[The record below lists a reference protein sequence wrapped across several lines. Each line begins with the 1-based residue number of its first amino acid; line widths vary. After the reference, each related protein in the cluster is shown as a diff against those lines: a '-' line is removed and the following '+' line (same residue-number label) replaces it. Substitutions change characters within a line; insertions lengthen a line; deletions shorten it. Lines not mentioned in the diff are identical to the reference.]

1 MRINDILNETV
12 NEAISVTQYE
22 DIVEQAVRSGI
33 SQSMIELAGQKG
45 QFSQEENELATSAR
59 SSPLHNKF
67 NQIFSTFLESKIST
81 QLKVKISR
89 EIGMP
94 IPTAVS
100 FETTPAGTKGFAD
113 GTEILLTN
121 RYSKK
126 LSNLIIENLFNS
138 VISSYSEDELLDS
151 LYFTCKMYASGD
163 KQIVYVVNKGT
174 ETLIDNIVNTVLH
187 ELVHVIQHHRQASR
201 PDTEYRSY
209 LDKKKGEFSALH
221 DKDNLSDTEKT
232 RYYDLYLASP
242 QEMAAF
248 SHEMAMYII
257 RGYDLKR
264 TQNVEDIPKF
274 SEEDIVDAVKS
285 FIHDRFRDPKNAKEY
300 AVFKRYVK
308 LVYQE
313 LDRYIDLLRKRLE
326 QKKKSSP

>member
-1 MRINDILNETV
+1 MRIIDVI

-22 DIVEQAVRSGI
+22 DVVEQAVRTGI
-33 SQSMIELAGQKG
+33 SQAMFELAVQKG
-45 QFSQEENELATSAR
+45 QFYDEENQLANAR
-59 SSPLHNKF
+59 SSPLQKKF
-67 NQIFSTFLESKIST
+67 NQIFPTFLETKISI
-81 QLKVKISR
+81 QLKSKISR

-100 FETTPAGTKGFAD
+100 FETTAAGTKGLAD
-113 GTEILLTN
+113 GTEIFLTD

-126 LSNLIIENLFNS
+126 LSNLIVENLFNT
-138 VISSYSEDELLDS
+138 VLTSYSEDELVDNI
-151 LYFTCKMYASGD
+151 YFTCRMFASGD
-163 KQIVYVVNKGT
+163 KNIVDILNRGT
-174 ETLIDNIVNTVLH
+174 DSLINNMVNTVLH

-209 LDKKKGEFSALH
+209 LDKKKGEFFSLH
-221 DKDNLSDTEKT
+221 DKGNSANLSDTEKT

-257 RGYDLKR
+257 RGYDLKN

-274 SEEDIVDAVKS
+274 SEEDIIDAVKS
-285 FIHDRFRDPKNAKEY
+285 FINNRFRDPKNAKEY
-300 AVFKRYVK
+300 TVFKRYIK

-313 LDRYIDLLRKRLE
+313 LDRYVDLLRKRLE
-326 QKKKSSP
+326 QKKKISP